1 MCSFCL
7 YEIKFLL
14 GISKI
19 VFPFLHLH
27 IIIHLKINMGE
38 AQMKKHD
45 CLVKNG
51 VEGEVVG
58 QRLAGCV

>member
-19 VFPFLHLH
+19 VFSLLHLH
-27 IIIHLKINMGE
+27 IIIYLKINMGE
-38 AQMKKHD
+38 AQMKKFG
-45 CLVKNG
+45 CFVKNG

-58 QRLAGCV
+58 